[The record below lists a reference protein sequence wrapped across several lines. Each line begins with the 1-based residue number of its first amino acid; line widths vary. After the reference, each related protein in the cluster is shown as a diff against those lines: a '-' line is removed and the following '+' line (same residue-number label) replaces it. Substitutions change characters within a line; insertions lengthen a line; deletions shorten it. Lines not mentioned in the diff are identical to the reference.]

1 MSQYSIESPDV
12 RRSNLKSICGP
23 NRLRNQLNFSLLIRT
38 MLAVFVQEL
47 FFMECQFQIH
57 EAQHENQYEIIQL
70 INNLRRNLVDGSL
83 KGQELRE
90 KR

>member
-1 MSQYSIESPDV
+1 
-12 RRSNLKSICGP
+12 
-23 NRLRNQLNFSLLIRT
+23 

-57 EAQHENQYEIIQL
+57 EAQHENLYEIIQI

>member
-1 MSQYSIESPDV
+1 MMPHFGGVCKTIEPKKHLRSKSSQKSAQFLTFN
-12 RRSNLKSICGP
+12 SNHACGVCA
-23 NRLRNQLNFSLLIRT
+23 RT
-38 MLAVFVQEL
+38 

-57 EAQHENQYEIIQL
+57 EAQHENLYEIIQI